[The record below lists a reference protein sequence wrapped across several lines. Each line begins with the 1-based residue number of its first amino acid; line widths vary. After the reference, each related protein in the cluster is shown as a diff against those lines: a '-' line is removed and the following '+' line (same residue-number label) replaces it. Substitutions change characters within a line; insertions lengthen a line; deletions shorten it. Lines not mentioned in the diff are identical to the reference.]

1 MNILKRIYDKLF
13 VNYKRIKMEV
23 ESDIVP
29 TIININNN
37 QNNIDYKINNIEK
50 INSELLALIN
60 KEKIFNNELL
70 TLKETNKKKILLVGF
85 YGAPNLGDELM
96 LETLFQ
102 YLNKNDKIEITVM
115 INDNEFYD
123 IDEYPPVNI
132 IHYPKTKY
140 DFNYLAS
147 YFDYVVFGGGAI
159 IDDVHYEEENSY
171 KGDLGT
177 ILIKLSEKFITWNK
191 KVVAIGLSSIS
202 EFTNQKYINKLT
214 EIINKSLYFSVRDTN
229 SYKTLQKYCK
239 CDKESLHIISDIIMA
254 NKKLDII
261 KEKIEKI
268 IDIGIVWI
276 PYEENTNK
284 LKQILKKLDKN
295 YKIHLIPF
303 YEYKNFDTNMY
314 NRILSELNLDNV
326 IVEKYQNSMVGI
338 TETYKK
344 CNLIISMRY
353 HGVLLGNLLN
363 IPTISICYDNH
374 PHYYNKM
381 KFLAEIFE
389 EKNITLISKLN
400 PNTINQSIEKK
411 FIDYKTK
418 KNKIEKLKQN
428 SQKEIET
435 IIEKII

>member
-1 MNILKRIYDKLF
+1 MHILKRIYDKLF

-29 TIININNN
+29 TIISINNK
-37 QNNIDYKINNIEK
+37 QNNIDYNIEK
-50 INSELLALIN
+50 VNSELLTVVN
-60 KEKIFNNELL
+60 KEKIFNSELL
-70 TLKETNKKKILLVGF
+70 TLRETSKKKILLVGF

-102 YLNKNDKIEITVM
+102 YLNKNKKIEITVM

-147 YFDYVVFGGGAI
+147 YFDCVVFGGGAI
-159 IDDVHYEEENSY
+159 IDDIHYEKENSY

-191 KVVAIGLSSIS
+191 EVITIGLSSIS
-202 EFTNQKYINKLT
+202 EFSNQKYINKLT
-214 EIINKSLYFSVRDTN
+214 EIIDKSLYFSVRDTN

-239 CDKESLHIISDIIMA
+239 CNKKSIHVISDIIMA
-254 NKKLDII
+254 NKKLEII
-261 KEKIEKI
+261 KDKSEKLT
-268 IDIGIVWI
+268 DIGIVWI
-276 PYEENTNK
+276 PYEENNDK
-284 LKQILKKLDKN
+284 LKQLLKKLNKN

-303 YEYKNFDTNMY
+303 YEYTNFDTNMY
-314 NRILSELNLDNV
+314 NKILNELNLDNV
-326 IVEKYQNSMVGI
+326 IVEKYQNSMIGI

-344 CNLIISMRY
+344 CNLIIAMRY

-381 KFLAEIFE
+381 KFLSEIFE
-389 EKNITLISKLN
+389 DKNIIMISKLN
-400 PNTINQSIEKK
+400 PNTINENINKK
-411 FIDYKTK
+411 FNEYKTK
-418 KNKIEKLKQN
+418 ESKIEKLKQN
-428 SQKEIET
+428 SQNEIEN
-435 IIEKII
+435 IIEKLI